1 MNSAKNVFKQAEHF
15 HFFEKHGYVVLPLFD
30 PLEIKELERLFNDYF
45 PDTPNA
51 FFSSSYL
58 ENFELK
64 KEISDKIEA
73 FIKPKL
79 EQYFVSYR
87 CIGAAF
93 LSKAPD
99 QHSELPMHQDWTIVD
114 ESQYLAANIWT
125 PITTLTESNG
135 TLEVLPGSH
144 KTFRSLR
151 APTIPFSGNE
161 LRTEIKKHLKP
172 LYVKP
177 GEAVIL
183 DQALVHYS
191 SQNKSDKL
199 RLAFTTG
206 LVSEAAPLHFHY
218 WNKETNLLEKFKM
231 DDDFLFRWEQFH
243 TDIFQRPKF
252 GETLETVTFEPQLF
266 TIDQLNKTLGIEP
279 VSESISKE
287 QPSIFFRIL
296 KAVFK

>member
-1 MNSAKNVFKQAEHF
+1 MNSAKNVFKQEAHF

-30 PLEIKELERLFNDYF
+30 HSEIKEIEGLFNAYF
-45 PDTPNA
+45 PDSPNA

-58 ENFELK
+58 ENFDLK
-64 KEISDKIEA
+64 KEISDKLEA

-79 EQYFVSYR
+79 EQYFVNYR

-99 QHSELPMHQDWTIVD
+99 QYSELPMHQDWTIVD

-125 PITTLTESNG
+125 PITALTEANG

-151 APTIPFSGNE
+151 APTIPFSGNQ

-177 GEAVIL
+177 GEVVIL
-183 DQALVHYS
+183 DQSLVHFS
-191 SQNKSDKL
+191 SQNKSDKI

-218 WNKETNLLEKFKM
+218 WNKETKVLEKFSM

-252 GETLETVTFEPQLF
+252 GEAIESEPFEPHLF
-266 TIDQLNKTLGIEP
+266 TIEQLNKTLGIEP
-279 VSESISKE
+279 ISEPKAQEHASLFS
-287 QPSIFFRIL
+287 RIL